1 MAVPSGVSGGKSSS
15 VLGGWSITLS
25 KYSKHKDVAADL
37 MKFLASKE
45 QQRQRSKY
53 SYMPTF
59 KSLYQDSY
67 VKGNIPFSD
76 ILYNSLQNA
85 VSRPSADFALNYAK
99 ASAEIY
105 NAVNSILADCVET
118 GVSTSSIKRSLTRLN
133 RKLNALLK
141 RTHGIKEPRNEDGIW
156 SKFKKF
162 LGLKKDETTVDEIKT
177 TN

>member
-25 KYSKHKDVAADL
+25 KYSKRKSIAANL

-59 KSLYQDSY
+59 KSLYHDSY
-67 VKGNIPFSD
+67 VQSNIPFSG
-76 ILYNSLQNA
+76 ILYDSLQNA

-118 GVSTSSIKRSLTRLN
+118 GVSTSSIKRSLARLN

-141 RTHGIKEPRNEDGIW
+141 KTHGIKEPKNEDGIW